1 MPQPSTSTWAL
12 ISPTETMKCA
22 WSSQAHGHH
31 PSETPRKEAEE
42 RMGDV
47 DELNKL
53 RQRLVIILKV
63 AQTVKNLPAM
73 QDTQVRSWF
82 GKIPWRKKGQP
93 T

>member
-1 MPQPSTSTWAL
+1 MPQPSSSTWAL

-47 DELNKL
+47 DELKKL
-53 RQRLVIILKV
+53 SGLLSTGSHRVGH
-63 AQTVKNLPAM
+63 
-73 QDTQVRSWF
+73 D
-82 GKIPWRKKGQP
+82 
-93 T
+93 